1 MHIRF
6 FAGVIFI
13 LGMQFSIQA
22 QSTEWIKA
30 YFNMPAV
37 TEKGSF
43 LDQSINDG
51 FDLIGTLETLI
62 DSATTSIDLCIYDLE
77 HPRIGEALVRA
88 KKRGL
93 RVRLV
98 TDDHNRTDSRELDAE
113 MWKLLGDAGIFS
125 LDDDGDI
132 YQQNASIADF
142 DLVNNSAD
150 MHNKFAVIDRLSPT
164 TNDDIV
170 WTGSTNLTYTGAYN
184 TNNVLII
191 KDAEVALLY
200 EQEFEQMWGSSGETA
215 DPFNARFHKDKSN
228 LTPSVFDVDG
238 TKIEIYF
245 APQNREKTKP
255 SISDRLV
262 ELIQQK
268 AQHDIK
274 FQAFS
279 FTPTIPLAEAIWNAS
294 SDSAISLQGVIDPGF
309 FSRYRNASQI
319 WGSKEAQS
327 GNRMI
332 LPARETRKLHHK
344 VLLID
349 AEHPDENEQAIVVTG
364 SYNFSNNA
372 EFNNDENLIVI
383 HSDEIAA
390 QYLADFQGAFA
401 RAKGELE
408 APAPPINS
416 ETWYEVY
423 AIRDGREFEIE
434 VLPGFGYPVRLLG
447 ARVPSIFAG
456 TNSSDYFAGPAAE
469 YLRNILEGRKV
480 KISVPG
486 KSMPDVKYGA
496 YYAYVSVDFDGIE
509 LPLNKTML
517 KNGYATFSDFLPQH
531 PDSVNLFKKVAEN
544 AENNREGIWKRRAL
558 IGTKVARQSEL
569 SKTDAVDVVYP
580 ININTADRA
589 TLQLLPG
596 IGETYAKRIIEYRE
610 QNGGFDTVEE
620 LLNIKGIGERRLERL
635 RPVVTL

>member
-1 MHIRF
+1 M
-6 FAGVIFI
+6 
-13 LGMQFSIQA
+13 
-22 QSTEWIKA
+22 
-30 YFNMPAV
+30 
-37 TEKGSF
+37 
-43 LDQSINDG
+43 
-51 FDLIGTLETLI
+51 
-62 DSATTSIDLCIYDLE
+62 
-77 HPRIGEALVRA
+77 
-88 KKRGL
+88 
-93 RVRLV
+93 
-98 TDDHNRTDSRELDAE
+98 
-113 MWKLLGDAGIFS
+113 
-125 LDDDGDI
+125 
-132 YQQNASIADF
+132 
-142 DLVNNSAD
+142 
-150 MHNKFAVIDRLSPT
+150 
-164 TNDDIV
+164 
-170 WTGSTNLTYTGAYN
+170 
-184 TNNVLII
+184 
-191 KDAEVALLY
+191 
-200 EQEFEQMWGSSGETA
+200 
-215 DPFNARFHKDKSN
+215 
-228 LTPSVFDVDG
+228 
-238 TKIEIYF
+238 
-245 APQNREKTKP
+245 
-255 SISDRLV
+255 
-262 ELIQQK
+262 
-268 AQHDIK
+268 
-274 FQAFS
+274 
-279 FTPTIPLAEAIWNAS
+279 
-294 SDSAISLQGVIDPGF
+294 
-309 FSRYRNASQI
+309 
-319 WGSKEAQS
+319 
-327 GNRMI
+327 
-332 LPARETRKLHHK
+332 
-344 VLLID
+344 
-349 AEHPDENEQAIVVTG
+349 
-364 SYNFSNNA
+364 
-372 EFNNDENLIVI
+372 
-383 HSDEIAA
+383 
-390 QYLADFQGAFA
+390 
-401 RAKGELE
+401 
-408 APAPPINS
+408 
-416 ETWYEVY
+416 Y

>member
-1 MHIRF
+1 MRTVFLISCLF
-6 FAGVIFI
+6 FSSI
-13 LGMQFSIQA
+13 LLRANA
-22 QSTEWIKA
+22 QPTEWIKA
-30 YFNMPAV
+30 YFNMPAYV
-37 TEKGSF
+37 DSTTQPG
-43 LDQSINDG
+43 DPVRDNW
-51 FDLIGTLETLI
+51 DLIGTLEALI
-62 DSATTSIDLCIYDLE
+62 DSATTSVDLSIYDLE
-77 HPRIGEALVRA
+77 HPRIGKALVRA
-88 KKRGL
+88 KQRGL
-93 RVRLV
+93 RIRVV

-125 LDDDGDI
+125 MDDDGDI
-132 YQQNASIADF
+132 YQQNATIADF

-164 TNDDIV
+164 LNDDLV

-215 DPFNARFHKDKSN
+215 DPINARFHKDKSN
-228 LTPSVFDVDG
+228 LSPSVFDVGG

-255 SISDRLV
+255 SISYRLV
-262 ELIQQK
+262 ELIQQE

-279 FTPTIPLAEAIWNAS
+279 FTPTIPLAEAIWNVS

-349 AEHPDENEQAIVVTG
+349 AEHPDENDQAIVVTG

-383 HSDEIAA
+383 HSDEIAS

-447 ARVPSIFAG
+447 VHVPSIFAG
-456 TNSSDYFAGPAAE
+456 TDSSEYYAGPAAE

-480 KISVPG
+480 TISGPAN
-486 KSMPDVKYGA
+486 MQPIARFGA
-496 YYAYVSVDFDGIE
+496 YYTYVSVDFDGSEI
-509 LPLNKTML
+509 PLNKIML
-517 KNGYATFSDFLPQH
+517 KNGYATFSNFLPQH
-531 PDSVNLFKKVAEN
+531 PDSVNLFKKIAET
-544 AENNREGIWKRRAL
+544 AENNREGIWKRPAL

-569 SKTDAVDVVYP
+569 SKTDAVDLVYP

>member
-1 MHIRF
+1 
-6 FAGVIFI
+6 
-13 LGMQFSIQA
+13 
-22 QSTEWIKA
+22 
-30 YFNMPAV
+30 
-37 TEKGSF
+37 
-43 LDQSINDG
+43 
-51 FDLIGTLETLI
+51 
-62 DSATTSIDLCIYDLE
+62 
-77 HPRIGEALVRA
+77 
-88 KKRGL
+88 
-93 RVRLV
+93 
-98 TDDHNRTDSRELDAE
+98 

-383 HSDEIAA
+383 HSDEI
-390 QYLADFQGAFA
+390 
-401 RAKGELE
+401 
-408 APAPPINS
+408 
-416 ETWYEVY
+416 
-423 AIRDGREFEIE
+423 
-434 VLPGFGYPVRLLG
+434 
-447 ARVPSIFAG
+447 
-456 TNSSDYFAGPAAE
+456 
-469 YLRNILEGRKV
+469 
-480 KISVPG
+480 
-486 KSMPDVKYGA
+486 
-496 YYAYVSVDFDGIE
+496 
-509 LPLNKTML
+509 
-517 KNGYATFSDFLPQH
+517 
-531 PDSVNLFKKVAEN
+531 
-544 AENNREGIWKRRAL
+544 
-558 IGTKVARQSEL
+558 
-569 SKTDAVDVVYP
+569 
-580 ININTADRA
+580 INT
-589 TLQLLPG
+589 
-596 IGETYAKRIIEYRE
+596 
-610 QNGGFDTVEE
+610 
-620 LLNIKGIGERRLERL
+620 
-635 RPVVTL
+635 